1 MTLAVLCSGQGQQQS
16 NMFALTGEAP
26 QAANLFAHAATLL
39 GGRDPRE
46 IVRTDTGD
54 TLHQSRVGQILCTL
68 QALAA
73 AATLR
78 DTWPRKLIVAG
89 YSVGEVAAWSVAGLM
104 DATMTLDLVAQRAN
118 AMDAF
123 SRPGDG
129 LLFVRG
135 LSYGAVEDL
144 CNRHDAAIAIV
155 NPDDAYVLGGAGVAL
170 EVIAEVAKRMGAA
183 RIVRLAVKVA
193 SHTARLAA
201 ASSEFRK
208 ILDQTPTK
216 LSLAP
221 NVRLFSGIDGS
232 AVINISAGL
241 DKLAKQ
247 ISQRV
252 EWSHCLEGC
261 VEAGAS
267 AFFELGPGRALN
279 EMAAGAYPEIPARS
293 LDDFRTL
300 QGARAWLSR
309 ASAKSRDGE
318 HVRWDHAFDADRNKL
333 DEPPDK
339 KLTVRRC

>member
-1 MTLAVLCSGQGQQQS
+1 
-16 NMFALTGEAP
+16 MFALTGDAP
-26 QAANLFAHAATLL
+26 EAANVFAHAATLL

-46 IVRTDTGD
+46 MVQTDTEA
-54 TLHQSRVGQILCTL
+54 TLHRNRVGQILCTL

-73 AATLR
+73 TATLR
-78 DTWPRKLIVAG
+78 DTWPRRLIIAG

-104 DATMTLDLVAQRAN
+104 DATITLDLVARRAD

-170 EVIAEVAKRMGAA
+170 DAIADIAKKMGAA
-183 RIVRLAVKVA
+183 RVLRLAVNVA

-208 ILDQTPTK
+208 VLDQTPTK
-216 LSLAP
+216 PSP
-221 NVRLFSGIDGS
+221 NSNVRLLSGIDGS
-232 AVINISAGL
+232 PVVSISAGL
-241 DKLAKQ
+241 TKLAEQ
-247 ISQRV
+247 ISHTV
-252 EWSHCLEGC
+252 EWAHCLESC

-267 AFFELGPGRALN
+267 VSSSNSALAGHSTEWPPALVPTSRLVASKTSGR
-279 EMAAGAYPEIPARS
+279 GKARERGS
-293 LDDFRTL
+293 
-300 QGARAWLSR
+300 
-309 ASAKSRDGE
+309 
-318 HVRWDHAFDADRNKL
+318 HA
-333 DEPPDK
+333 P
-339 KLTVRRC
+339 